1 MPTRRTCPSEAG
13 PLDRGGRSVSRVGVA
28 VPAAGAGVRMGGG
41 TKVFLEVGG
50 EPLLAR
56 SLRPF
61 LRIPEVEAVAVA
73 LPPAEVASPPAWLRD
88 LDTRIRL
95 VEGGESRLHSVRN
108 ALEALP
114 GGVEV
119 VLVHDAARPLV
130 TGGIIRRCI
139 GGVRDGTGA
148 VAGWPVVDTLKSVDD
163 GGYVTGTPDRSGLWR
178 AQTPQAFLREALL
191 AAYRR
196 AVEEGWEATD
206 DAAVFARDGGRVRM
220 VEGSPWNLK
229 VTHPQD
235 LEAAKRLLGLEEAG
249 G

>member
-1 MPTRRTCPSEAG
+1 
-13 PLDRGGRSVSRVGVA
+13 VSRVGVA
-28 VPAAGAGVRMGGG
+28 VPAAGAGVRMGGEK
-41 TKVFLEVGG
+41 KVFLELAG

-61 LRIPEVEAVAVA
+61 LRIPEVEAVVVA
-73 LPPAEVASPPAWLRD
+73 LSPAEAASPPGWLREMD
-88 LDTRIRL
+88 SRIRL
-95 VEGGESRLHSVRN
+95 VAGGESRLHSVRN

-114 GGVEV
+114 EAVEV

-139 GGVRDGTGA
+139 EGVRDGTGA
-148 VAGWPVVDTLKSVDD
+148 VAGWPVVDTLKGVDD
-163 GGYVTGTPDRSGLWR
+163 GGYVTGTPDRSALWR
-178 AQTPQAFLREALL
+178 AQTPQAFFREALL

-229 VTHPQD
+229 ITHPQD
-235 LEAAKRLLGLEEAG
+235 MEVARRLLGLGEAEG
-249 G
+249 